1 MLGPG
6 AQLGHYKLV
15 AEIGAGGM
23 GQIFRAVDTRLD
35 RSVAVKILPPHR
47 WSDPDFRRRFRTEAR
62 AVSSLSDPNICALYD
77 IGEVTPD
84 SHEGTVP
91 YLVMELLEGETL
103 RDLLD
108 RGRIPP
114 RKGLG
119 YAVQIARGLAAAHEK
134 GLIHRDL
141 KPENIFI
148 TRNEHVKILDFGLA
162 KSAIASGNDSSTI
175 SHTEPGTVMGTAH
188 YMSPEQVRGETL
200 DQRSDIFSFGVVL
213 YELLTGEV
221 PFHARSP
228 VETMNAILRD
238 EPKELAAQAPDLPE
252 TVEAVV
258 WRCLEKEP
266 ARRFSSARDLAFAL
280 ETAAKSI
287 GSSSRRSW
295 IGGLATGRRA
305 EARRSTGRHRVRV
318 IRATVLVLILAALI
332 AGAMIARSRMDRLS
346 NDPPRLRAL
355 TYSGRDSAAA
365 ASPDGRLIA
374 FVSSRD
380 GRSGI
385 WLKQLA
391 DGTEV
396 AITTGPD
403 DSAPRF
409 APDSSVLLFTRREGS
424 SSAIYRV
431 AVVGGEP
438 RKMIDDALAGDWSPD
453 GKSVA
458 FIRNRAG
465 TDRFSTLCIASLAG
479 GEVRELAASTVEDYV
494 TPRWSPDGRWIAVS
508 RSPHTTSAGTI
519 LLVDPNS
526 SERRVL
532 GRREPHGLLSGVA
545 WVNGGEAVVYAEL
558 AITGVSLRRGA
569 GGAAIVLQDVDGGD
583 TRVLL
588 RNAHGAADTVDVVGP
603 GQLVFTEDVTRQ
615 NLQEVSLSGEDAG
628 RARWLTR
635 GMSMDRQPAWTRDGR
650 SIVFATDRSGNVDLW
665 QLILPA
671 GGLRRITD
679 DEGVDWDPQAA
690 PDGSRVFWSSNRSG
704 HFEIWSASMDGAGAR
719 QVTRDGFD
727 AENPS
732 VPVSGDAVVYDAT
745 SPKHDGLWRQP
756 LSGNVP
762 PKLLVAG
769 ETIHP
774 AVSADGAYVAYQRPD
789 ADGSSAIDVVRVAD
803 GSVFSLA
810 HGLAGILSVRVQWI
824 GATHTIAFRA
834 ADARGRV
841 SLFAQDFEPG
851 RDTSATRRALF
862 PPDADVTAETFAV
875 SPDGTRAVLSVI
887 DEASGLM
894 MAEGVAGVERGRQ

>member
-77 IGEVTPD
+77 IGELD
-84 SHEGTVP
+84 NVP

-141 KPENIFI
+141 KPENVFI

-162 KSAIASGNDSSTI
+162 KSALAATGNDSSTI

-188 YMSPEQVRGETL
+188 YMSPEQVRGESL

-213 YELLTGEV
+213 YELLTGQV

-238 EPKELAAQAPDLPE
+238 EPKELAGAVPDLPE

-287 GSSSRRSW
+287 GTSSARSVKSRP
-295 IGGLATGRRA
+295 AVMA
-305 EARRSTGRHRVRV
+305 ARRVGVDVRV
-318 IRATVLVLILAALI
+318 IRAAVILLILGALI
-332 AGAMIARSRMDRLS
+332 AGGMIARARMDRLS
-346 NDPPRLRAL
+346 DDTPRLRAL

-396 AITTGPD
+396 AITSGPD

-409 APDSSVLLFTRREGS
+409 APDSSVLLFTRREGAA
-424 SSAIYRV
+424 SAIYRV

-453 GKSVA
+453 GKSIA

-479 GEVRELAASTVEDYV
+479 GEVRELAASTVEDYA
-494 TPRWSPDGRWIAVS
+494 TPRWSPDGQWIAVT
-508 RSPHTTSAGTI
+508 RFPHDTSAGTI
-519 LLVDPNS
+519 LLVDPSS

-545 WVNGGEAVVYAEL
+545 WVNGGDAVVYVEL
-558 AITGVSLRRGA
+558 DAITGVSLRRGA
-569 GGAAIVLQDVDGGD
+569 GAAAVVLQDVSGGEA
-583 TRVLL
+583 RVLL
-588 RNAHGAADTVDVVGP
+588 RNAHGACDTIDVAGP
-603 GQLVFTEDVTRQ
+603 GRLVFTEDVTRQ
-615 NLQEVSLSGEDAG
+615 NLQEVSLQGEEAG
-628 RARWLTR
+628 RAHWLTR
-635 GMSMDRQPAWTRDGR
+635 GMSMDRQPSWTPDGR

-671 GGLRRITD
+671 GSLRRITD
-679 DEGVDWDPQAA
+679 DEGVDWDPQAG
-690 PDGSRVFWSSNRSG
+690 PDGSRVFWSSNRGG

-732 VPVSGDAVVYDAT
+732 VPATGDAVVYDAT
-745 SPKHDGLWRQP
+745 SPQHDGLFLQA
-756 LSGNVP
+756 LSGNAAP
-762 PKLLVAG
+762 RQLVAG

-774 AVSADGAYVAYQRPD
+774 AISADGAYVAYQRPD
-789 ADGSSAIDVVRVAD
+789 PGGTQAIDVVRVGD
-803 GSVFSLA
+803 GVVFSLA
-810 HGLAGILSVRVQWI
+810 HGLTASGVMTIRVQWI

-834 ADARGRV
+834 YDVRGRMT
-841 SLFAQDFEPG
+841 LFAQDFEPG
-851 RDTSATRRALF
+851 RDTTATRRALL
-862 PPDADVTAETFAV
+862 PADADVTPETFAV

-894 MAEGVAGVERGRQ
+894 MAEGVAGVGRGAQ

>member
-1 MLGPG
+1 M
-6 AQLGHYKLV
+6 
-15 AEIGAGGM
+15 
-23 GQIFRAVDTRLD
+23 
-35 RSVAVKILPPHR
+35 
-47 WSDPDFRRRFRTEAR
+47 
-62 AVSSLSDPNICALYD
+62 SSLSDPNICALYD
-77 IGEVTPD
+77 IGEVTLD
-84 SHEGTVP
+84 SHEGSVP

-162 KSAIASGNDSSTI
+162 KSALAASGNDSSTI

-188 YMSPEQVRGETL
+188 YMSPEQVRGEAL

-213 YELLTGEV
+213 YELLTGAV

-238 EPKELAAQAPDLPE
+238 EPKELAGAVPDLPE

-287 GSSSRRSW
+287 GSSSARSVKSRPA
-295 IGGLATGRRA
+295 IA
-305 EARRSTGRHRVRV
+305 ARRVGVDVRL
-318 IRATVLVLILAALI
+318 IRAAVLLLILGALI
-332 AGAMIARSRMDRLS
+332 AGAMIARSRMNRLS
-346 NDPPRLRAL
+346 NDPPLLRAL

-424 SSAIYRV
+424 ASALYRV

-438 RKMIDDALAGDWSPD
+438 RKLIDDALAGDWSPD
-453 GKSVA
+453 GKTIA
-458 FIRNRAG
+458 FIRNRTG

-479 GEVRELAASTVEDYV
+479 GEVRELAASTVEDYAA
-494 TPRWSPDGRWIAVS
+494 PRWSPDGKWIAVS
-508 RSPHTTSAGTI
+508 RSPHATSAGSI
-519 LLVDPNS
+519 LLVDPHS
-526 SERRVL
+526 AERRVL

-545 WVNGGEAVVYAEL
+545 WVNDGEAVVYAEL
-558 AITGVSLRRGA
+558 DAITGVSLRRGA
-569 GGAAIVLQDVDGGD
+569 GAAAIVLQDVSDGD
-583 TRVLL
+583 ARVLL

-603 GQLVFTEDVTRQ
+603 GRLVFTEDVTRQ
-615 NLQEVSLSGEDAG
+615 NLQEVSLRGEDAG
-628 RARWLTR
+628 GARWLTR
-635 GMSMDRQPAWTRDGR
+635 GMSMDRQPSWAPDGR

-671 GGLRRITD
+671 GSLRRITD
-679 DEGVDWDPQAA
+679 DEGVDWDPQVG
-690 PDGSRVFWSSNRSG
+690 PDGSRAFWSSNRGG

-719 QVTRDGFD
+719 QVTRDGHD

-732 VPVSGDAVVYDAT
+732 VPSSGDAVFYDST
-745 SPKHDGLWRQP
+745 GPQRDGMWRQP
-756 LSGNVP
+756 LSGNAAP
-762 PKLLVAG
+762 RLLIAG

-789 ADGSSAIDVVRVAD
+789 PGGTQAIDVVRVAD
-803 GSVFSLA
+803 GTVFSLA
-810 HGLAGILSVRVQWI
+810 HGLAGVSSVRVQWI
-824 GATHTIAFRA
+824 GATHAIAFRA
-834 ADARGRV
+834 ADPRGRV

-851 RDTSATRRALF
+851 RDTSATRRVLL

-887 DEASGLM
+887 DEATGLM
-894 MAEGVAGVERGRQ
+894 MAEGVADVARRR